1 MNILVVCQHFY
12 PETFRINDICTD
24 LVKRGHKVSVL
35 TGIPNYPTG
44 KIFDGYE
51 NCFEKTWDYH
61 GVSVY
66 NTDIIPRGNSKK
78 QLILNY
84 FSFWFKG
91 SKKAKKLAKSEKF
104 DCVFVYQ
111 LSPVF
116 MAFPGIKVS
125 KKQKI
130 PMYTYV
136 LDLWPESLAEMTGI
150 RSGPIFSYIKHLT
163 KKVYKASKKILIT
176 SESFKDS
183 IIDTGIDPGKIIFW
197 PQYAEDFYKPVTVSD
212 DDAVCK
218 ELPEGFKII
227 YTGNF
232 GEAQKLETAIEAA
245 AVTAE
250 CCPDIQWVFMGGG
263 RDEAHIRN
271 KAEELGLVNKNIFFI
286 GRKPAEEVC
295 KYLSLCDAALLILK
309 DMPLLNITLPAKI
322 QSYFACGIPV
332 IASCSGEGAK
342 VIEDS
347 GAGLACKAEN
357 PKKLAEIAISMYN
370 KKDDERNTMKEK
382 ALSYFE
388 ENYKKEKLM
397 DLLEEVIEKYEL

>member
-12 PETFRINDICTD
+12 PETFRINDICTE

-35 TGIPNYPTG
+35 TGVPNYPAG
-44 KIFDGYE
+44 KVFDGYE
-51 NCFEKTWDYH
+51 DCYKEPRDYN
-61 GVSVY
+61 GVTVY

-91 SKKAKKLAKSEKF
+91 SQKAKKLAKAEKF

-125 KKQKI
+125 RKQKI

-150 RSGPIFSYIKHLT
+150 KSGPIFSYIKHLT
-163 KKVYKASKKILIT
+163 KKVYKASEKILIT

-183 IIDTGIDPGKIIFW
+183 IVGAGIDSDKVMFW

-212 DDAVCK
+212 DDKARD
-218 ELPEGFKII
+218 ELPDGFKII

-232 GEAQKLETAIEAA
+232 GEAQKLKTAIEAA

-250 CCPDIQWVFMGGG
+250 CCPDIRWLFMGGG
-263 RDEAHIRN
+263 RDEAHIRER
-271 KAEELGLVNKNIFFI
+271 AEELGLIDKNVFFI
-286 GRKPAEEVC
+286 GRKPAEDVP
-295 KYLSLCDAALLILK
+295 KYLSLCDTALLILK

-332 IASCSGEGAK
+332 IASCSGEGADIVK
-342 VIEDS
+342 KS
-347 GAGLACKAEN
+347 GAGLACEAEN

-370 KKDDERNTMKEK
+370 RNVDEKNSTKEN

-388 ENYKKEKLM
+388 SHYRKEKLM
-397 DLLEEVIEKYEL
+397 DILEEVIKVK